1 MRMFWVRFSCSIL
14 CGAVLLAGCSQTPTS
29 PSAPAPNA
37 AIGEVPQTGVP
48 VPPRNS
54 FTVPNAIGLTRF
66 VAFGDSITWGAT
78 SAWDLRFMF
87 ASASGGY
94 PERLLSGLETYHAPQ
109 QFTMFNEGQPGE
121 KAVNALAR
129 FQAMLTNR
137 RPQAVLLLEGIN
149 DISSGVSPTQVASSL
164 RQMVDASINIGVPVL
179 LATMFQT
186 YEVVDPDG
194 NLRRNG
200 ASGVPS
206 LNTEIK
212 KIPSGRLNVHIVDLY
227 PIMNNRDYV
236 GADGI
241 HTTDAGFT
249 VMASAFLDVIEA
261 AFPVR
266 SGGPQ

>member
-1 MRMFWVRFSCSIL
+1 
-14 CGAVLLAGCSQTPTS
+14 
-29 PSAPAPNA
+29 
-37 AIGEVPQTGVP
+37 
-48 VPPRNS
+48 
-54 FTVPNAIGLTRF
+54 
-66 VAFGDSITWGAT
+66 
-78 SAWDLRFMF
+78 
-87 ASASGGY
+87 
-94 PERLLSGLETYHAPQ
+94 
-109 QFTMFNEGQPGE
+109 MFNEGQPGE

-129 FQAMLTNR
+129 FLLMLTNR

-149 DISSGVSPTQVASSL
+149 DISSGTSPTQVATSL
-164 RQMVDASINIGVPVL
+164 RQMVDESINIGVPVL
-179 LATMFQT
+179 LATMYQT

-200 ASGVPS
+200 ASAVPA

-212 KIPSGRLNVHIVDLY
+212 KIPAGRLNVHIVDLY

-249 VMASAFLDVIEA
+249 VMASAFLDAIEA

-266 SGGPQ
+266 SGGAQ